1 MPIEENEA
9 EKPTLNRIINQIVYN
24 TIVSEC
30 DKKKCPK
37 CGSIRLKKDFSKCK
51 RYKDGLQTHCKSC
64 SKAYYDANKIKFER
78 RYQANKVEIAK
89 KYAAAQKSK
98 PENQKA
104 KRNAREKAQYDS
116 DAGYRM
122 FTFFEGVL

>member
-1 MPIEENEA
+1 MSIEA
-9 EKPTLNRIINQIVYN
+9 KKHGPTPLNRIINQIVYN
-24 TIVSEC
+24 TIVTEC

-37 CGSIRLKKDFSKCK
+37 CHIPKLKKDFSKCK

-64 SKAYYDANKIKFER
+64 CKAYYEANKMKFEK
-78 RYQANKVEIAK
+78 RYQANKEEIAK
-89 KYAAAQKSK
+89 KYAAAQLLK
-98 PENQKA
+98 PESKD
-104 KRNAREKAQYDS
+104 KRNSREKAQYDS